1 MDSLMPSPPSPPPLE
16 TVELPEPARL
26 AEAANPTPARNHPP
40 YAEMITA
47 AVAALKEAN
56 GSSKQSI
63 SRYIEQLYSDLPPT
77 HSALL
82 TQHLKQ
88 MKNTGQ
94 LVMVK
99 HSYQLPRSP
108 TQQLEQQPLQ
118 MEMEGNGAPV
128 AGMKRRPG
136 RPPKLKPETQLQ
148 LQDSQLPEYQPEMEF
163 HQDPLFQFQPDPISQ
178 SQFQLQDPG
187 PPQFHAESQ
196 FEVQP
201 PFPVQDSQN
210 VTGMEPES
218 VFASLGLVDAP
229 PLPQKRG
236 PGRPRKMDS
245 EVKSRAPQSLAP
257 LVKRGPGR
265 PPKGGLA
272 TSSVRTKGRSGLPR
286 GRPKRSLNSAATGPP
301 SAAIAKKVGGSGRP
315 RGRPKKNAPHF
326 GIATGGLAIN
336 VPINYTNGNA
346 ATATTTYAA
355 PPFAAAGA
363 SNGGVL
369 PSMPKR
375 RGRPPLS
382 STQLPASSSEGGMA
396 PPPPRPRG
404 RPPRSS
410 YTAGGHNKYRKLSGR
425 PPGRPRKSA
434 PLVAPIAS
442 YSHHSALQGEHEQLV
457 S

>member
-1 MDSLMPSPPSPPPLE
+1 MKE
-16 TVELPEPARL
+16 T
-26 AEAANPTPARNHPP
+26 
-40 YAEMITA
+40 
-47 AVAALKEAN
+47 N
-56 GSSKQSI
+56 GSSKQAI
-63 SRYIEQLYSDLPPT
+63 SRYIEQSYSDLPPT
-77 HSALL
+77 HSSLL
-82 TQHLKQ
+82 THHLKQ
-88 MKNTGQ
+88 LKNAGQ

-99 HSYQLPRSP
+99 YSYMLPRSP
-108 TQQLEQQPLQ
+108 TQQQEQQPPQ

-128 AGMKRRPG
+128 TGTKRRPG
-136 RPPKLKPETQLQ
+136 RPPKLKPETQPP
-148 LQDSQLPEYQPEMEF
+148 QDSQLPEYQPEVEF
-163 HQDPLFQFQPDPISQ
+163 QQDPLFQFQPADPMSQ
-178 SQFQLQDPG
+178 SQFQLQDPD
-187 PPQFHAESQ
+187 PLQFHQEAQ

-201 PFPVQDSQN
+201 FTVQDTQI

-236 PGRPRKMDS
+236 PGRPRKISS
-245 EVKSRAPQSLAP
+245 EDNSPAPQSLP
-257 LVKRGPGR
+257 PSIKRGPGR
-265 PPKGGLA
+265 PPSGG
-272 TSSVRTKGRSGLPR
+272 SSVRPR
-286 GRPKRSLNSAATGPP
+286 GRPKRKINSALMGPH
-301 SAAIAKKVGGSGRP
+301 SAAIAKKVGRSGRP

-336 VPINYTNGNA
+336 VPINYNNGNA
-346 ATATTTYAA
+346 AITTTTTTTYAA

-375 RGRPPLS
+375 RGRPPRS
-382 STQLPASSSEGGMA
+382 STQLLASSSEGGMV

-410 YTAGGHNKYRKLSGR
+410 YTAGGYNKPRKLRGR

-442 YSHHSALQGEHEQLV
+442 YSHHSALQGEHEQLKSMIKETARV
-457 S
+457 IRPFLTDEGALAALQNLEASAANDVNPVIPVP